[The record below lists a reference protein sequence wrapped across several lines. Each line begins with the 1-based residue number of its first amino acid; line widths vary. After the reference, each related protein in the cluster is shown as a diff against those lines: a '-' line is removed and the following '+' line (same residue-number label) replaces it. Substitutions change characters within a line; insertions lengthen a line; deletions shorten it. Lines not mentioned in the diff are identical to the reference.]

1 MIRCHLSTLMGTRK
15 MKIIDVAR
23 ETGLN
28 RSTVRALY
36 YEDWVRVERDSIEK
50 ICRLFNCKLQDLFE
64 WTPDETPTA
73 EGQPAEK

>member
-50 ICRLFNCKLQDLFE
+50 ICRLFNCKLQALFE
-64 WTPDETPTA
+64 WTPDETPAA
-73 EGQPAEK
+73 EGQLAEK

>member
-73 EGQPAEK
+73 EGHLAEK

>member
-64 WTPDETPTA
+64 WTPDETPAA
-73 EGQPAEK
+73 EGQLAEK

>member
-1 MIRCHLSTLMGTRK
+1 MIRCDLSTLMGTRK

-64 WTPDETPTA
+64 WTPDETPAA
-73 EGQPAEK
+73 EGQLAEK

>member
-1 MIRCHLSTLMGTRK
+1 MGTRK

>member
-23 ETGLN
+23 ESGLN

-50 ICRLFNCKLQDLFE
+50 ICRLFNCQVQDLFE
-64 WTPDETPTA
+64 WVPDEPPTN
-73 EGQPAEK
+73 EGQPSKK